1 MIKHRDSDAYLH
13 TDEIL
18 KKITEYDIFKY
29 YCPNFKQLEKKFC
42 SDLREDK
49 SPSVSIT
56 QWKNRLWYKD
66 FGHPEHSFDCFS
78 YICAKYACSFRESL
92 YLIDNDFSLNLSSFK
107 TDGVYSMG
115 RKATSYAS
123 QPVLKSQVQIKIRQ
137 RQWGKEDKNFW
148 SNFMIGKKTLL
159 KFDVCPIDYCWI
171 NYTRFP
177 CTLSYAFKIGSRYK
191 IYSPYDKFKWIS
203 NTRSGNVQGWSQLP
217 ENGSYVVLTSSL
229 KDVMCL
235 YELGF
240 SSVALQS
247 EMQMPKES
255 FIKALQKRFKEIIV
269 FYDNDFDN
277 VNNPG
282 QEMAKKICTLFNL
295 RNICIPSEFGVKDI
309 SDYIGK
315 YKSLDDAKHLI
326 EKQL

>member
-1 MIKHRDSDAYLH
+1 MIQSRNSDAHLH

-29 YCPNFKQLEKKFC
+29 YCPNFKQLERKFC

-78 YICAKYACSFRESL
+78 YICAKYACNFREAL
-92 YLIDNDFSLNLSSFK
+92 YLIDNDFNLNLSSFK
-107 TDGVYSMG
+107 TNGVYSMG
-115 RKATSYAS
+115 RKAVTYDA
-123 QPVLKSQVQIKIRQ
+123 QPEPKDQVQIKIRQ
-137 RQWGKEDKNFW
+137 RQWSKEDKNFW
-148 SNFMIGKKTLL
+148 SNFMISKKTLL
-159 KFDVCPIDYCWI
+159 KFAVCPIDYCWI

-177 CTLSYAFKIGSRYK
+177 CTLSYAFKIGSKYK
-191 IYSPYDKFKWIS
+191 IYSPHEKFKWIS
-203 NTRSGNVQGWSQLP
+203 NTRSGNVQGWAQLP
-217 ENGSYVVLTSSL
+217 ENGNYVVLTSSL

-240 SSVALQS
+240 SAVALQS
-247 EMQMPKES
+247 EMQMPEES
-255 FIKALQKRFKEIIV
+255 FVKALKERFKEVII

-282 QEMAKKICTLFNL
+282 QTMAEKICTSFDL

-326 EKQL
+326 EQQI